1 MLYYL
6 FNLTLYPE
14 NHMTLQALELR
25 SFLNNDDDDDDD
37 DDDDTVEAY
46 FFKRSELSLYG
57 EKNVVPCIRVI
68 LQGELT

>member
-1 MLYYL
+1 
-6 FNLTLYPE
+6 
-14 NHMTLQALELR
+14 MTLQALELR
-25 SFLNNDDDDDDD
+25 SFLNNDDD